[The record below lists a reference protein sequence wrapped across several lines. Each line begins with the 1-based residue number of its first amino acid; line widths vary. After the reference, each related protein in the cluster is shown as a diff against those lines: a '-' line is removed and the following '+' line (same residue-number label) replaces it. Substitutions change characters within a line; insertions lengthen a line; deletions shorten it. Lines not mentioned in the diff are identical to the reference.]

1 MIAPTPILAVPAAQ
15 AERAALL
22 SDPTVVPLGNHPA
35 AKDRDAVFAR
45 VTELLAP
52 LGYVAEKRN
61 DCSNGRTIWINAER
75 QLLVKL
81 PYTCDHDRRPTRAV
95 RTETVA
101 HGFVRQPL
109 VDTSPD
115 AVRAALTELEA
126 AMCDNSR
133 DYRVEFGSDA
143 RSTNLGLL
151 DGRAVVFDW

>member
-22 SDPTVVPLGNHPA
+22 SDPAVIPLGNCPTA
-35 AKDRDAVFAR
+35 EDRDAVFAR

-52 LGYVAEKRN
+52 LGYVAEGRH

-75 QLLVKL
+75 QLLIKL

-101 HGFVRQPL
+101 AGFVRQPL

-115 AVRAALTELEA
+115 AVQAALTELAA
-126 AMCDNSR
+126 AMRDDSR
-133 DYRVEFGSDA
+133 NYRVEFGPDA
-143 RSTNLGLL
+143 RAANLGML